1 MISMMRNKPQDCIEL
16 LGIDLLEKYS
26 SIVREIDHMRKAL
39 GRGLGWH
46 YVLDITWILKNLS
59 QLDLAKGATI
69 LDAGAGIGLLQFIL
83 AERGHNVISVDFS
96 NRKKPRGLSLI
107 YPIED
112 MGGRRFNHK
121 YIKHLENSQV
131 RSRSLFGK
139 VVKKLSRIP
148 MFVFTLSI
156 AWLET
161 VLGMRY
167 PGTIKFYRADMRQMD
182 IEESSVDA
190 IVSVSAIEHMEK
202 DTVAQAVREFE
213 RVLKPGRAMI
223 CTTSAAKE
231 RDWFHQPSKGWC
243 FSEDTLKSIFSLNNG
258 CTTNWSLYSVIMEQ
272 IRQSIELQK
281 RMSPNYRKSGNNGM
295 PWGKWDPRYLPVGVI
310 VTKKS

>member
-16 LGIDLLEKYS
+16 LGIDLLKQNPQ
-26 SIVREIDHMRKAL
+26 IVREVDRMRIAL

-59 QLDLAKGATI
+59 QMGLTKGATI
-69 LDAGAGIGLLQFIL
+69 LDAGAGMGLLQFIL
-83 AERGHNVISVDFS
+83 SERGYNVISVDFS
-96 NRKKPRGLSLI
+96 NRKRPRALSLI
-107 YPIED
+107 YPVEN
-112 MGGRRFNHK
+112 MGGRRFNHP
-121 YIKHLENSQV
+121 YIKHLENRQNTGS
-131 RSRSLFGK
+131 SFFGK
-139 VVKKLSRIP
+139 VGAKLSRSP
-148 MFVFTLSI
+148 TFVFSLPLM
-156 AWLET
+156 WLGM
-161 VLGMRY
+161 VLGLRC
-167 PGTIKFYRADMRQMD
+167 PGLIKLYRADMRQMD
-182 IEESSVDA
+182 FRENSVDVV
-190 IVSVSAIEHMEK
+190 VSVSAVEHMEK
-202 DTVAQAVREFE
+202 ETVAQAVREFE

-258 CTTNWSLYSVIMEQ
+258 CTTNWLLYSVIMEQ

-281 RMSPNYRKSGNNGM
+281 RMSPNYRKSGDNGM